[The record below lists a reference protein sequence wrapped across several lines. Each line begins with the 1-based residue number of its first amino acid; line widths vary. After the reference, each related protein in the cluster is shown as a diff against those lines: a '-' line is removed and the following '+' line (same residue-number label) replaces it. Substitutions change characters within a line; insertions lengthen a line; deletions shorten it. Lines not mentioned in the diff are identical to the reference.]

1 MLLRCFLLTGNILI
15 GGYIAA
21 QSNTVSSG
29 GNASGTNGS
38 VSYTLGQIDY
48 ISASGTNGNLNQ
60 GVQQPF
66 EFYATSG
73 LEEFSGLIDLSLG
86 PNPTTDKL
94 FIHVNGELNEELTY
108 VLIDDQGKIIQAR
121 TLLELNTA
129 LNMSELPSALYQLVI
144 SSSKKEIKTYKIIKH

>member
-15 GGYIAA
+15 GGYLAA

-29 GNASGTNGS
+29 GNASGTNGT

-73 LEEFSGLIDLSLG
+73 LEEFSGLIDLTLG
-86 PNPTTDKL
+86 PNPTTDIL

-121 TLLELNTA
+121 TLLELTTA
-129 LNMSELPSALYQLVI
+129 LNMSELPSAMYQLVI
-144 SSSKKEIKTYKIIKH
+144 SSGKKEIKTYKIIKH